1 MVRSLQRLIVSWRQ
15 TESPRRKG
23 GKYDST
29 PTRLLA
35 PPALTPTLAWTI
47 KTPRPDSVTV
57 RLCNEDFFAESA
69 IQRDI
74 GKPEFSDSR
83 VKDSESHSQGRRP
96 MQKFSKQRIT
106 TEHISVVLLGSQI
119 ATDF

>member
-29 PTRLLA
+29 PTGLLA

-74 GKPEFSDSR
+74 GKPEFSDS
-83 VKDSESHSQGRRP
+83 
-96 MQKFSKQRIT
+96 
-106 TEHISVVLLGSQI
+106 
-119 ATDF
+119 